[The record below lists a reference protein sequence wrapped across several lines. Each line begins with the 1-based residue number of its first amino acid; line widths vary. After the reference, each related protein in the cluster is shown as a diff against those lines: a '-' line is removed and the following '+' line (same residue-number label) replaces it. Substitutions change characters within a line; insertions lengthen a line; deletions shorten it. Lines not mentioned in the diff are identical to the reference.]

1 VQTEA
6 KPILTVGIC
15 ETPSQKELMKLS
27 RSGWFSI
34 ALAAGVVCSAA
45 GLIAAQTSE
54 QASNT
59 NASIAGIVTKE
70 PGSEPVKKAVI
81 ELIAESQSKG
91 ANYTALSGT
100 DGAFSIE
107 NVVPGRYRLFVERTG
122 FREIDKRQRPV
133 EGRSLTLIA
142 GQQTKDLAIHVQA
155 AAVIEGRVTD
165 EDGDPM
171 PEAQVAVYR
180 MTFTAARGRWEQ
192 VRGEATNDLG
202 EYRIAGLD
210 AGNYFV
216 SVTPPP
222 DFRSLIETASNSSSS
237 TAANKSSAS
246 SYQTT
251 YYPGTRDRGQATAIP
266 LHGGDDFPVN
276 FSLVRGQSFTVRGS
290 VAGLG
295 SNGAATIMLKSK
307 DFNLMLNGAEMHKDG
322 TFEIR
327 DVSPGAYT
335 IMATIE
341 NAAVPMTAH
350 QSMQVAGNIEGIRLT
365 PQPGGSIR
373 GRLRVEG
380 GTKSDLSQMF
390 LMLRSTDGDDGI
402 AGAGLA
408 FADEDS
414 NLIAHINTDG
424 SFEWT
429 NVAAGQ
435 YFVEISNININGAP
449 DCFLKSVMMGGR
461 NAMDSGIEVGGGANT
476 IDLLASANGGIATG
490 MVTDSNNQPSANA
503 VIVAVPDPLFRSRTD
518 RFRKVTTDQSGHFV
532 LRGLPPGDY
541 TIFAWES
548 VEGDA
553 YYNPDFLR
561 NYDGQGKALHVNE
574 GDHLNLQVK
583 VIAENDDQL

>member
-1 VQTEA
+1 
-6 KPILTVGIC
+6 
-15 ETPSQKELMKLS
+15 MKLS
-27 RSGWFSI
+27 RSGLFCI
-34 ALAAGVVCSAA
+34 ALAGAVVSSAT

-54 QASNT
+54 QTSNAD
-59 NASIAGIVTKE
+59 ASIAGIVTKE

-81 ELIAESQSKG
+81 ELIAESQSNG
-91 ANYTALSGT
+91 ANYTALSGG

-107 NVVPGRYRLFVERTG
+107 NIVPGRYRLFVERTG

-133 EGRSLTLIA
+133 EGRSLTLTA
-142 GQQTKDLAIHVQA
+142 GQQAKDLAIHVQA

-165 EDGDPM
+165 EDGDPVA
-171 PEAQVAVYR
+171 EAQVAVFR

-222 DFRSLIETASNSSSS
+222 DFRSLIETAGGSSSNVSSS
-237 TAANKSSAS
+237 TAANKSSAA

-251 YYPGTRDRGQATAIP
+251 YYPGTRDRGQAVAIP

-276 FSLVRGQSFTVRGS
+276 FSLVRSQSFTVRGS
-290 VAGLG
+290 VAGVG

-335 IMATIE
+335 IVATLE
-341 NAAVPMTAH
+341 NAAVPMMAH
-350 QSMQVAGNIEGIRLT
+350 QSMQVAGNVDGIRLA

-380 GTKSDLSQMF
+380 GAKSDLNQMF
-390 LMLRSTDGDDGI
+390 LVLRSADGEDGI
-402 AGAGLA
+402 VGAGLA
-408 FADEDS
+408 FADEGF
-414 NLIAHINTDG
+414 NLIAHRNADG

-429 NVAAGQ
+429 NVPAGR
-435 YFVEISNININGAP
+435 YFVEISNINGTP
-449 DCFLKSVMMGGR
+449 DCFLKSVMVGGQ
-461 NAMDSGIEVGGGANT
+461 NATDSGIAVSGGVNT
-476 IDLLASANGGIATG
+476 LDLLASANGGIAAG
-490 MVTDSNNQPSANA
+490 VVTDSNDQPSANA
-503 VIVAVPDPLFRSRTD
+503 VIVAVPDPRFRSRTD
-518 RFRKVTTDQSGHFV
+518 HFRKVTSDQSGHFI
-532 LRGLPPGDY
+532 LGGLPPGDY
-541 TIFAWES
+541 TIYAWES

-561 NYDGQGKALHVNE
+561 NYEGQGKTLHVNE
-574 GDHLNLQVK
+574 GDHVNLQVK
-583 VIAENDDQL
+583 VIPESDEPL